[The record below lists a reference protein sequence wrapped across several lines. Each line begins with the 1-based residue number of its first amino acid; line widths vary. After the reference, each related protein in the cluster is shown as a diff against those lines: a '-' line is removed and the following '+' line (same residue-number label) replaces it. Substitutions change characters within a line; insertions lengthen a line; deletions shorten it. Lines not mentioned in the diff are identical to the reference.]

1 MWSVSNHALFVE
13 EVDGNA
19 GKTKMKPVRNFFIGV
34 VIIGN
39 LVTGL
44 DLLHA
49 QTAVVGNFNSN
60 LSLVQAAAPD
70 SIVQI
75 TADAQGL
82 SLVSPGQ
89 APRTGTFWW
98 ILPSGTA
105 VPAPCPPQNDL
116 FAPIYQLAAGQ
127 FLVDQT
133 GGQIPAIPRRF
144 GMQAQTT
151 GSTAV
156 SGLEME
162 ADTVM
167 SLITRVQMAAA
178 SQQMRMMGMNLPMPG
193 DGGGDDSG
201 GTNGSSPYGFHYT
214 PPTNGLWLEITNVSG
229 GLAYLNLHN
238 ATDAGGVYE
247 IFSKIDLSAPS
258 WNIETDLW
266 PTDTNCMPFTIP
278 VLDRTN
284 TLFVWARDWT
294 GVDENSNG
302 IPDWWEL
309 EHYGDAS
316 IYANPQ
322 SPMTGTNQHL
332 NLTLSA
338 YYSFDQ
344 SIAGS
349 FAYTIIAG
357 PTNGYLTGTGANR
370 TYMPNLNYE
379 GMDHFTFAASDGV
392 WINSATVTIFVAA
405 GPANLTAQPNTNGP
419 GVLLSWGLDD
429 EVQQMINEDGLS
441 IYCYQVY
448 RSATPGGPFVNIST
462 VNAYDPFQANF
473 YWDTAVA
480 PGDTN
485 YYAVT
490 FQYEDESVAPFI
502 DYESPYS
509 NMAAGGLPS
518 LSPIRPGFGQ
528 NYLVGNDDGSTGLI
542 NLPMSLKFFGT
553 TYSQLFVNNN
563 GNVTFGRS
571 LEHYTPISI
580 VQEAE
585 TYQLDIIAPFWADVD
600 TRATGSG
607 LVTYGTNTVNGHAA
621 FGVNWPYVGY
631 YNSHD
636 DKTNLFQLVL
646 IDRPDRASGD
656 YDVEFNYAHINWE
669 AGDVSGGSDGLW
681 IGPGGYPARTGFAS
695 SSGST
700 FEISGS
706 SIPGAFLDSNPT
718 TGLILHTN
726 AYSGNVLGRYV
737 FQFHNGTNSLAY
749 P

>member
-1 MWSVSNHALFVE
+1 MKATGTTIGKLVAVCLLICCLASNLY
-13 EVDGNA
+13 
-19 GKTKMKPVRNFFIGV
+19 
-34 VIIGN
+34 
-39 LVTGL
+39 
-44 DLLHA
+44 A
-49 QTAVVGNFNSN
+49 QIAVVGNFDSN

-70 SIVQI
+70 SIVQVV
-75 TADAQGL
+75 ADSQNL

-89 APRTGTFWW
+89 APRSGTFWW

-116 FAPIYQLAAGQ
+116 TAPIYQLAGGQ

-144 GMQAQTT
+144 GLQAQTT
-151 GSTAV
+151 GSMAI

-178 SQQMRMMGMNLPMPG
+178 NQQMRMMGINLPMPG
-193 DGGGDDSG
+193 DGGGDSG
-201 GTNGSSPYGFHYT
+201 GDTNGVAFHSNDYSAL
-214 PPTNGLWLEITNVSG
+214 TNGLWLEITNVSG

-238 ATDAGGVYE
+238 ATNAGGVYE
-247 IFSKIDLSAPS
+247 IFTKTDLSAPS
-258 WNIETDLW
+258 WNIEMDLW
-266 PTDTNCMPFTIP
+266 PTDTICMPFTIP

-294 GVDENSNG
+294 GVDENGNG

-316 IYANPQ
+316 IHANPQ

-338 YYSFDQ
+338 YYFFDS

-349 FAYTIIAG
+349 FAYAIIAG
-357 PTNGYLTGTGANR
+357 PTNGYVTGTGANR

-392 WINSATVTIFVAA
+392 WNNSATVTIFVVA
-405 GPANLTAQPNTNGP
+405 GPANLTTQSNTNGP

-441 IYCYQVY
+441 VYCYQVY
-448 RSATPGGPFVNIST
+448 RSTTPGGPYVNIST
-462 VNAYDPFQANF
+462 VAVYDPFQAGSF
-473 YWDTAVA
+473 LDTAVA

-490 FQYEDESVAPFI
+490 FQYEDESGASFI

-509 NMAAGGLPS
+509 NIAAGGVPG

-528 NYLVGNDDGSTGLI
+528 NYLRTNDDVSTSSI
-542 NLPMSLKFFGT
+542 NLPMSLNFFGT

-571 LEHYTPISI
+571 LEPYTPIPI
-580 VQEAE
+580 VQEAG
-585 TYQLDIIAPFWADVD
+585 TNQLDIIALFWADVD
-600 TRATGSG
+600 TRAAGSG
-607 LVTYGTNTVNGHAA
+607 MVTYGTNTVNGHAA
-621 FGVNWPYVGY
+621 FGVTWPYVGY

-646 IDRPDRASGD
+646 INRPDRASGD

-669 AGDVSGGSDGLW
+669 AGDVSGGEDGLW
-681 IGPGGYPARTGFAS
+681 TGWDNRYGIYDGYGCSARAGFAS
-695 SSGST
+695 ASGFT
-700 FEISGS
+700 FELIGSG
-706 SIPGAFLDSNPT
+706 INGAFLDSNPT
-718 TGLILHTN
+718 TGLIYTSLN
-726 AYSGNVLGRYV
+726 SSNVLGRYV
-737 FQFHNGTNSLAY
+737 YQFHNGTNNLAHQ
-749 P
+749 